1 MGLFRGLIVIGLTTF
16 ILTFLDQIDNFKKIP
31 IFGDKLYKKF
41 EKNKH
46 ILVLIIVA
54 LIELIL

>member
-31 IFGDKLYKKF
+31 IIGDKLYKKF

>member
-31 IFGDKLYKKF
+31 IIGDKLYKKF
-41 EKNKH
+41 ETNKH